1 MEIFRSLFGK
11 LLVFVY
17 HCYDRIVLQGHLPL
31 LSREGQI
38 VYFFR
43 DVRGEYP
50 ITNKVLAGRTNA
62 YRAWVDSYARNHK
75 IPVERAKKGIS
86 KEDHVRPYLE
96 RMEKQNRYGV
106 YFIFQSMEQGS
117 CFKSKPPKY
126 PTDDPNYR
134 IIQRDKR
141 LYTHLYFY
149 VRDEV
154 LGPLAICVGTY
165 LPFLIFYYVNGHH
178 YIENE
183 LKREKV
189 AYRKNDNAFL
199 WVADP
204 QALQAAADRLSEEIL
219 KKRLDHWTL
228 VLGPKFSEKER
239 KAVALGRQYSINQ
252 VEYCRNFIFKR
263 NAPIRKIFE
272 RSCEMGLL
280 NLTADKV
287 AQIFGFRKH
296 KRLRGKLYTMLEKID
311 HGHHVLRAYAKNAVA
326 RMYEKFSTFLRVEIC
341 VNRMKDFGLNKGLE
355 NLKRLRQILA
365 EATERFA
372 GFEAQA
378 LNVHVDFPLFQRL
391 ALPVTVGK
399 TKIPGIKIHDTRLLR
414 LMEVLLHEGTQIQ
427 GWRTAEIH
435 EAITK
440 AFGLAQGGY
449 TLTQL
454 RYDLRKLKA
463 HGLLERQGKRYC
475 YRLTEKGSRAALMFT
490 LFHKRVCGPLANS
503 LFDRRPD
510 AKQQPASKIEAA
522 YHKADA
528 AIQQV
533 IDQLAAAA

>member
-1 MEIFRSLFGK
+1 METFRSLFGK

-17 HCYDRIVLQGHLPL
+17 HCFDRIVIQGHLPL

-50 ITNKVLAGRTNA
+50 ITDKVLAGRTNA

-86 KEDHVRPYLE
+86 KEEHVRPYLQQ
-96 RMEKQNRYGV
+96 MEKQNRYGV
-106 YFIFQSMEQGS
+106 YFIFESMEQGS
-117 CFKSKPPKY
+117 CFKSMPPKY
-126 PTDDPNYR
+126 PTEDPNYR
-134 IIQRDKR
+134 IIRRDKR

-154 LGPLAICVGTY
+154 LGPMAMCVGTY

-183 LKREKV
+183 LKRKKV
-189 AYRKNDNAFL
+189 AYRKDDNAFL

-204 QALQAAADRLSEEIL
+204 QALQAAADRLSEDVL
-219 KKRLDHWTL
+219 RKRLDYWTL

-239 KAVALGRQYSINQ
+239 ARVKLYRDYSINQ
-252 VEYCRNFIFKR
+252 VEYCRNFIFQR
-263 NAPIRKIFE
+263 NAPIHKIFE

-341 VNRMKDFGLNKGLE
+341 VNRVKDFGLNKGLE
-355 NLKRLRQILA
+355 NLKRLRQVLTA
-365 EATERFA
+365 ATDRFA
-372 GFEAQA
+372 SFEAQA

-399 TKIPGIKIHDTRLLR
+399 TKVPGIKIHDTRLLR
-414 LMEVLLHEGTQIQ
+414 LMEMLLHEGSQIQ
-427 GWRTAEIH
+427 SWRTAEIH
-435 EAITK
+435 ERIIK
-440 AFGLAQGGY
+440 AFGLAQEKY

-463 HGLLERQGKRYC
+463 HGLLERQGKHYS
-475 YRLTEKGSRAALMFT
+475 YRLTEKGARVGLMFV

-503 LFDRRPD
+503 LFERRPSQQ
-510 AKQQPASKIEAA
+510 QQPVSKIEAA

-528 AIQQV
+528 AIQHILQ
-533 IDQLAAAA
+533 QLAAAA